1 MFDMTSVLAPL
12 SDDLVL
18 QLLLLIINDNIL
30 LIQWVDGFI
39 LDHIYVNINIVV
51 VLWINIIISL
61 ISDHLCETDY
71 HFNSGML
78 TMFCQLII

>member
-39 LDHIYVNINIVV
+39 LDHIYFNINIVV

-61 ISDHLCETDY
+61 IPDNLCAHWSKMTPLD
-71 HFNSGML
+71 N
-78 TMFCQLII
+78 

>member
-61 ISDHLCETDY
+61 ISDHLCAHWSKMTPLD
-71 HFNSGML
+71 N
-78 TMFCQLII
+78 